1 MKILLATYWAIPH
14 LGGVWNYMVQTKG
27 YLEALGH
34 EVDILGYGA
43 DNTFIHLVNKD
54 RRVEKND
61 LMPVL
66 NVNVTPEKYTEI
78 FANKLVEYTEFQ
90 RYCYELAAVYLGL
103 EEYDIIHTQDVIAT
117 SCISRVKPQA
127 TPLVATLHGS
137 VAHEIRHQLKTIHK
151 SSNSYLA
158 KAYYDELESLGG
170 YTADLTIVANN
181 WLKNILQNEF
191 AIPEEQ
197 LKVMHYGFNIPAFD
211 SGLNQK
217 TDVTKPEGK
226 KVIMFSG
233 RLVELKGV
241 HYLLEAL
248 AKLMERNKDW
258 ICWIAGDGDK
268 KGELVIQSKVL
279 SLGDHVKFLGVR
291 DDLPA
296 LLKQTD
302 IFVLPSLIE
311 NQPLSLIEAQL
322 AGNAIAASNA
332 GGLPEMVEDGVT
344 GLLFPAGDSDK
355 LTDVLLDMVTDDEL
369 RTRLGTAA
377 REWARI
383 HWDLSTGVR
392 KLTDIYESLTKNG

>member
-34 EVDILGYGA
+34 EVDMLGYGA

-54 RRVEKND
+54 RRVKKED

-66 NVNVTPEKYTEI
+66 HANINPETYPEI

-90 RYCYELAAVYLGL
+90 RYCYELGAACLGL
-103 EEYDIIHTQDVIAT
+103 DGYDIIHTQDVIAT
-117 SCISRVKPQA
+117 SCISRVKPPE

-151 SSNSYLA
+151 SPNSYMA
-158 KAYYDELESLGG
+158 KAYYDELESMGG
-170 YTADLTIVANN
+170 HSSDLTIVANN
-181 WLKNILQNEF
+181 WLKNILEDEF
-191 AIPEEQ
+191 AIPSEQ
-197 LKVMHYGFNIPAFD
+197 LKVMHYGYNILAFD
-211 SGLNQK
+211 SGLNER
-217 TDVTKPEGK
+217 TDVVKPEGK

-241 HYLLEAL
+241 QYLLEAL
-248 AKLMERNKDW
+248 AKLRKSNRDW
-258 ICWIAGDGDK
+258 VCWIAGDGEIK
-268 KGELVIQSKVL
+268 RELVIQSKVL
-279 SLGDHVKFLGVR
+279 GLGDSVKFLGVR

-296 LLKQTD
+296 LLKQSD

-322 AGNAIAASNA
+322 AGNAIAVSDV

-344 GLLFPAGDSDK
+344 GLLFPTSDSDK
-355 LTDVLLDMVTDDEL
+355 LTDVLLDLVTDDEL

-377 REWARI
+377 KEWARV
-383 HWDLSTGVR
+383 HWDLATGIR
-392 KLTDIYESLTKNG
+392 KLTDVYESLIKKS